1 VPAPTLVLSHPPHG
15 GEVDLKLAA
24 PVLGLAPADV
34 RLKVNY
40 PVPEIWAAESAPAAE
55 AAAATLRLAGFRVV
69 VVPGA
74 ALAAIPPRNPVVSF
88 AFEDH
93 GLLVRG
99 AEQGTLGYDASV
111 IAVLF
116 SPRPGESK
124 GGPAPAFLDLFTV
137 VRGRLQRWT
146 FLQGATGFGGMGT
159 RQSASFGMNVHAFA
173 ADVGRRFAKCT
184 TDERLVNL
192 QVRRRVGAPP
202 PGMVRRG
209 FSYATTSL
217 NELLESLAPG
227 LSEIEHEDLASR
239 LAFLTQAAGQAGRR
253 ADGQTG

>member
-1 VPAPTLVLSHPPHG
+1 VPAPTLVLSHPPHS

-24 PVLGLAPADV
+24 PVLGLAAADV

-40 PVPEIWAAESAPAAE
+40 PVPEIWAAEPAPAAD
-55 AAAATLRLAGFRVV
+55 AAAAQLRDAKFRVV

-74 ALAAIPPRNPVVSF
+74 ALAAIPPRHPVLSF
-88 AFEDH
+88 AFEDRD
-93 GLLVRG
+93 LLVRG
-99 AEQGTLGYDASV
+99 DEQTTLDYEASV

-116 SPRPGESK
+116 TPRPGESK
-124 GGPAPAFLDLFTV
+124 GSPAPAFLDLYAV

-173 ADVGRRFAKCT
+173 ADVARRFAKCT
-184 TDERLVNL
+184 VDERLVNM

-239 LAFLTQAAGQAGRR
+239 LAFLTKAAA
-253 ADGQTG
+253 